1 MIRIKNA
8 TYRGSNDRLALYDL
22 TIPADF
28 NGHLILFIH
37 GYMGFKD
44 WGAWNNLSNYFT
56 EKGFGFSK
64 FNLTHNGTTID
75 APYDFKDLEAFAANS
90 YSKEVADV
98 DYFLDHLSQEFKTL
112 PTIHLLGH
120 SRGGGIALLKGNDS
134 RITSIITLAA
144 ISSIHSRFS
153 DQNMLDQWKKDG
165 VRYVTNQRTQQQMP
179 HNYDQYLDYL
189 ENREKLSIE
198 LAAKNLQK
206 QVLIIHGTEDV
217 SVSIT
222 EGEELS
228 KWTSTPLLKIEHTDH
243 VFGAKHPWNENYL
256 PAPLEL
262 AGEKISEFI
271 LQIDSNR
278 SIKKK
283 MIEQMIEFTTKNSIK
298 NEKEI
303 PFIAQLIEQMGLTKN
318 DVLHLF
324 NSHIKTQLPPKE
336 TDRIIQFYRLCLLTL
351 IDEKITF
358 EELSKLRNVGINMG
372 LSPTATEEIIRM
384 LQENK
389 GKVLSPEA
397 LIQVFKVNMN

>member
-28 NGHLILFIH
+28 NGHLIVFIH

-64 FNLTHNGTTID
+64 FNLTHNGTTIA
-75 APYDFKDLEAFAANS
+75 APYDFKDLEAFAANT

-98 DYFLDHLSQEFKTL
+98 GFFLDHLSQEFKTL

-153 DQNMLDQWKKDG
+153 DQNILEQWKKEG

-189 ENREKLSIE
+189 ENQEKLSIE
-198 LAAKNLQK
+198 LAAKNLQ
-206 QVLIIHGTEDV
+206 QPVLIIHGTEDV

-228 KWTSTPLLKIEHTDH
+228 EWTATTLVKIEHTDK

-262 AGEKISEFI
+262 VGEKISEFI

-278 SIKKK
+278 SIQKK

-318 DVLHLF
+318 DVLQLF
-324 NSHIKTQLPPKE
+324 KSHIKTQLPPKE

-372 LSPTATEEIIRM
+372 LSPTATEEIIRT

-389 GKVLSPEA
+389 GKVLSPET
-397 LIQVFKVNMN
+397 LIQIFKVNMN

>member
-75 APYDFKDLEAFAANS
+75 APYDFKDLEAFAANT

-98 DYFLDHLSQEFKTL
+98 GYFLDHLSQEFKTL

-189 ENREKLSIE
+189 ENQEKLSIE
-198 LAAKNLQK
+198 LAAKNLQ
-206 QVLIIHGTEDV
+206 QPVLIIHGTEDV

-222 EGEELS
+222 ESEELS
-228 KWTSTPLLKIEHTDH
+228 KWTSTPLFKIEHTDH

-262 AGEKISEFI
+262 AGEKISKFI

-278 SIKKK
+278 SIQKK

-318 DVLHLF
+318 DVLQLF
-324 NSHIKTQLPPKE
+324 KSHIKTQLPPKE

-372 LSPTATEEIIRM
+372 LSPTATEEIIRT

-389 GKVLSPEA
+389 GQALSPQK
-397 LIQVFKVNMN
+397 LIEVFRVNMN

>member
-8 TYRGSNDRLALYDL
+8 TYRGSNDRLALYDV
-22 TIPADF
+22 TIPVDF
-28 NGHLILFIH
+28 NGQLIVFIH

-75 APYDFKDLEAFAANS
+75 APYDFKDLEAFAANT
-90 YSKEVADV
+90 YSKEMADV
-98 DYFLDHLSQEFKTL
+98 GYFLDHLSQEFKTL

-144 ISSIHSRFS
+144 ISSIAARFS
-153 DQNMLDQWKKDG
+153 DQKILAQWKKDG
-165 VRYVTNQRTQQQMP
+165 VRYVTNQRTKQEMP
-179 HNYDQYLDYL
+179 HHYTQYIDFL
-189 ENREKLSIE
+189 ENEDKLSIE
-198 LAAKNLQK
+198 LAAKNLQ
-206 QVLIIHGTEDV
+206 QPVLIIHGTEDV

-228 KWTSTPLLKIEHTDH
+228 KWTTTPLVKIEHTDH

-271 LQIDSNR
+271 LQIDTTR
-278 SIKKK
+278 SIQKK
-283 MIEQMIEFTTKNSIK
+283 MIEQMIEFTTMNSIK

-384 LQENK
+384 LQENN
-389 GKVLSPEA
+389 GKVLSPQK
-397 LIQVFKVNMN
+397 LIEIFKVNMN

>member
-1 MIRIKNA
+1 
-8 TYRGSNDRLALYDL
+8 
-22 TIPADF
+22 
-28 NGHLILFIH
+28 
-37 GYMGFKD
+37 
-44 WGAWNNLSNYFT
+44 
-56 EKGFGFSK
+56 
-64 FNLTHNGTTID
+64 
-75 APYDFKDLEAFAANS
+75 
-90 YSKEVADV
+90 
-98 DYFLDHLSQEFKTL
+98 
-112 PTIHLLGH
+112 
-120 SRGGGIALLKGNDS
+120 
-134 RITSIITLAA
+134 
-144 ISSIHSRFS
+144 
-153 DQNMLDQWKKDG
+153 
-165 VRYVTNQRTQQQMP
+165 MP

-189 ENREKLSIE
+189 ENQEKLSIE
-198 LAAKNLQK
+198 LAAKNLQ
-206 QVLIIHGTEDV
+206 QPVLIIHGTEDV

-228 KWTSTPLLKIEHTDH
+228 EWTSTPLLKIEHTDH
-243 VFGAKHPWNENYL
+243 VFGAKHPWHENYL

-278 SIKKK
+278 SIQKK

-318 DVLHLF
+318 DVLQLF

-384 LQENK
+384 LQGNK
-389 GKVLSPEA
+389 GQALSPEA